1 MGWKEN
7 HKLKMATDPEYR
19 ERYKALRRNAYWR
32 DVERRRERQRR
43 YNYTSKGLEV
53 PEKEQYVLRGPREPE
68 PIAPLPPYVRPK
80 KEKEFRPPKPRG
92 RPFGW
97 CKPPIESLPLEEA
110 LALPEPPPPKSRSK
124 RPKVLPFTPPGPA
137 DWSWGAEAWS

>member
-1 MGWKEN
+1 MGWKEQ
-7 HKLKMATDPEYR
+7 HKLKMENDPEYR

-32 DVERRRERQRR
+32 DVERRREKQRV
-43 YNYTSKGLEV
+43 YNYTSKGLPV

-80 KEKEFRPPKPRG
+80 KEKPPKP
-92 RPFGW
+92 P
-97 CKPPIESLPLEEA
+97 KPVPTPGPVILVPIEPVTPA
-110 LALPEPPPPKSRSK
+110 PKSRSRK
-124 RPKVLPFTPPGPA
+124 PKVPPFVPPGPA